1 MGEMTVELAD
11 LRAWAAQVERAAQ
24 AVSGIGGEATGTIAD
39 GDFGKIL
46 ELITDD
52 YESMLPTF
60 HALLPE
66 EGERLDRTADALREV
81 ARDLRDTDTR
91 VAESFG
97 GTGWVHDDHHASG
110 FDDVV
115 DAGPRCPY
123 VPARELPHVNFG
135 FPFDPACDLASSI
148 GLPDPRDYV
157 TQWIVGD
164 VAKAGSHAAYWELYS
179 DLVAGVGTNLE
190 HGQASIDRTW
200 TGRAASS
207 AGAEVAAWTAALSDQ
222 SEAMATMA
230 AHVRDMVEQALDM
243 AQLVVDTVKFFIST
257 VAAGWSNAWIP
268 IYGQVKL
275 VDKVR
280 DAFHL
285 INDARKVISVFWSFL
300 MVLKD
305 AFNLAVDAFTTTGL
319 PQSPRLPAG

>member
-11 LRAWAAQVERAAQ
+11 LRAWAAQVERAAE

-97 GTGWVHDDHHASG
+97 GTGWVHDDHHAPG

-115 DAGPRCPY
+115 DAGPRCP
-123 VPARELPHVNFG
+123 
-135 FPFDPACDLASSI
+135 
-148 GLPDPRDYV
+148 
-157 TQWIVGD
+157 
-164 VAKAGSHAAYWELYS
+164 
-179 DLVAGVGTNLE
+179 
-190 HGQASIDRTW
+190 
-200 TGRAASS
+200 SS
-207 AGAEVAAWTAALSDQ
+207 AGYGRTCRRWHSAGWAPTSSGSRASAASPAGRSTTRPATACPN
-222 SEAMATMA
+222 MA
-230 AHVRDMVEQALDM
+230 APM
-243 AQLVVDTVKFFIST
+243 
-257 VAAGWSNAWIP
+257 P
-268 IYGQVKL
+268 
-275 VDKVR
+275 
-280 DAFHL
+280 
-285 INDARKVISVFWSFL
+285 
-300 MVLKD
+300 
-305 AFNLAVDAFTTTGL
+305 
-319 PQSPRLPAG
+319 